1 MDLLEFTDCELYFE
15 EAMPARVESLI
26 ALASAN
32 YGSVEAE
39 LGLLQA
45 FLLAPENLAV
55 LVSLYRYYFYQH
67 RLDDA
72 ETVAERA
79 MAVTADRLGLPRH
92 WQKLDEGAAAAGAAR
107 SFGMLRFYLLA
118 LKASAIISL
127 RQGKL
132 DDARQRLEKLMEL
145 DSRDQLGAGALMTVL
160 LESDSL
166 PPSTTQPHL
175 AKEIHHG

>member
-15 EAMPARVESLI
+15 EAIPAKVESLI
-26 ALASAN
+26 AGASAS

-92 WQKLDEGAAAAGAAR
+92 WQRLDEGAAAAGAAR
-107 SFGMLRFYLLA
+107 SFGLLRFYLLA
-118 LKASAIISL
+118 LKASAVICL

-132 DDARQRLEKLMEL
+132 DEARQRLEKLMEL
-145 DSRDQLGAGALMTVL
+145 DSRDQLGAGALMAVL
-160 LESDSL
+160 LDTESL
-166 PPSTTQPHL
+166 PPPTPQPHL